1 MTQERKNKLRLPNY
15 DYSSDGAY
23 FITVCVKGRK
33 QLLSRIVGG
42 DDHIAQKV
50 VLTPI
55 GLKVQKYLVQIIGI
69 DKYVIMPNHIHLIII
84 QNKSGSMWSSTPT
97 NIPDIIRSF
106 KTLVTKELGFSVW
119 QTSYYDHI
127 IRDEEDYLI
136 KAQYIDDNPAKWQ
149 SDKYYNEPKDVKQ

>member
-1 MTQERKNKLRLPNY
+1 
-15 DYSSDGAY
+15 
-23 FITVCVKGRK
+23 
-33 QLLSRIVGG
+33 
-42 DDHIAQKV
+42 
-50 VLTPI
+50 
-55 GLKVQKYLVQIIGI
+55 
-69 DKYVIMPNHIHLIII
+69 
-84 QNKSGSMWSSTPT
+84 MWSSPPT

-149 SDKYYNEPKDVKQ
+149 LDKYYNEPKDVKQ

>member
-1 MTQERKNKLRLPNY
+1 MNRERKNKLRLTNY

-42 DDHIAQKV
+42 DDHIAPKV

-84 QNKSGSMWSSTPT
+84 QNKSGSMWSSNPT
-97 NIPDIIRSF
+97 NIPNIIRSF
-106 KTLVTKELGFSVW
+106 KMLVTKELDISIW

-136 KAQYIDDNPAKWQ
+136 KAQYIADNPAKWQ
-149 SDKYYNEPKDVKQ
+149 SDKYYNEPKEVKQ